1 MERIKQALD
10 KAKAERGDDN
20 ALQSPRV
27 EPQQAPGH
35 APLREGSGITYS
47 RTNVSQA
54 DPVAMTNHLV
64 LDGHQHDAATAAY
77 KILRTQVDQRMAA
90 RGWNT
95 LAVTSPGPGAGKTTT
110 AVNLS
115 MALAREL
122 HRTVLLV
129 DLDLRDPSVHKA
141 FGLEPRHGLVDFLLD
156 DVQIGDI
163 LIHPGIERLVVLPAG
178 KTVGNSSELLS
189 SPRMIELAD
198 QLKKRYESR
207 IVVFDMPAL
216 LSTDDTLAFAPYVD
230 CVLLVVDDNHTT
242 KDELL
247 AAGELLANVNVLGSV
262 LNRASEQQSVD
273 V

>member
-10 KAKAERGDDN
+10 RAKAERGNEVDVPE
-20 ALQSPRV
+20 APEV
-27 EPQQAPGH
+27 ESQAPGH
-35 APLREGSGITYS
+35 APLREGIGITYS
-47 RTNVSQA
+47 RTNVTSA
-54 DPVAMTNHLV
+54 DRAAMTNHLV
-64 LDGHQHDAATAAY
+64 LDGQQHDAATAAY
-77 KILRTQVDQRMAA
+77 KILRTHVDQRMAA

-129 DLDLRDPSVHKA
+129 DLDLRNPGVHKA
-141 FGLEPRHGLVDFLLD
+141 FGLQAHRGLVDFLLD
-156 DVQIGDI
+156 DVPIGDL

-178 KTVGNSSELLS
+178 QTVGNSSELLS
-189 SPRMIELAD
+189 SPRMIDLAD

-242 KDELL
+242 KDELV
-247 AAGELLANVNVLGSV
+247 AAGELLANVNLLGTV
-262 LNRASEQQSVD
+262 LNRASEQQPVD